1 MKLEI
6 NTVTKTLKVL
16 SSVSIE
22 DLMAYI
28 KEHGMEDWTIE
39 TKDESIDLCKEFYTR
54 GPSYIPTDIPKID
67 PYSPPYIV
75 TCSTT

>member
-39 TKDESIDLCKEFYTR
+39 SSTNPKDTFEWAT
-54 GPSYIPTDIPKID
+54 PSYISKID
-67 PYSPPYIV
+67 PYSPPYQV